1 MKKLFFLLA
10 AFALAA
16 LTFSQASLAV
26 ETKNPQNV
34 DYMKAEITQTGSVS
48 LGGDVGE
55 LNVSM
60 YLPQSDSSQTAEM
73 EEVSNPTYF
82 FEKDR
87 FGNRKINM
95 FWKNPDS
102 LVSFTVKSVV
112 TINRRGS
119 GKFYTLADFSKPT
132 ELIQSADPEIKALA
146 ENITI
151 GKKTDFDKIAS
162 LTKWVNENIEY
173 DLTYSEVNLS
183 ATTVLHHRKG
193 VCDEFSTLMLSMAR
207 ALGYQASYVVG
218 YAYGKGYTFSEGDFA
233 PHGWTEIYTP
243 SGTIISDPT
252 WGEIPVDASHIRFAS
267 LAESI
272 YPEVNVSGLGRS
284 PQIRIN
290 PTKTEIKIL
299 EAREN
304 PFIGTKSEL
313 LESNVWKGY
322 AVVKTEMSAPDC
334 ALTKISTQSC
344 TLNGKF
350 LLEPE
355 QNDSAVYFCGK
366 KTVFSIFKM
375 PDGLDASRIYTCPI
389 SFSVYNSAPSILNL
403 SMEEQPSGSVK
414 LSLDKTSVVAGETVT
429 AESPGSYL
437 FTSFGQSGFG
447 SASFI
452 ANDNM
457 VVYAYKGGALAQ
469 QPIAVVKEKPFDVSI
484 QANETYF
491 VNETG
496 FVNITIKNLLRAGQ
510 IILLDFRNTTR
521 QVYIEPYSEK
531 TLNLSFVPQTRDDN
545 FLQAYASA
553 SGFDSYT
560 SKIVEVREIPK
571 PKEWW
576 GNITESITNF
586 FNGIAE
592 TIGKFFSGLFRP
604 R

>member
-1 MKKLFFLLA
+1 MKKLFLLLA

-16 LTFSQASLAV
+16 LTFLQASLAV
-26 ETKNPQNV
+26 EIKNPQNV

-48 LGGDVGE
+48 LEGDVSE

-73 EEVSNPTYF
+73 EEVSNPDYF

-87 FGNRKINM
+87 FGNGKINM
-95 FWKNPDS
+95 FWKNPGS

-119 GKFYTLADFSKPT
+119 GKFYSLADFSKPT

-146 ENITI
+146 ENIAM

-193 VCDEFSTLMLSMAR
+193 VCDEFSTLLLSMAR

-284 PQIRIN
+284 PQIKIN
-290 PTKTEIKIL
+290 PTKTEIRII

-304 PFIGTKSEL
+304 PLVETGSSLLDSEI
-313 LESNVWKGY
+313 WDGY
-322 AVVKTEMSAPDC
+322 AVAKTEMSAPDC
-334 ALTKISTQSC
+334 ALTKISAQSC

-355 QNDSAVYFCGK
+355 QNDSAAYFCGK
-366 KTVFSIFKM
+366 KTVFSVFNPAK
-375 PDGLDASRIYTCPI
+375 GLDESRRYFCPI
-389 SFSVYNSAPSILNL
+389 TISAYNAKPETLNL
-403 SMEEQPSGSVK
+403 TLEEAALPEIK
-414 LSLDKTSVVAGETVT
+414 LSVDRTAAEAGEKIIVQ
-429 AESPGSYL
+429 SPGAHL
-437 FTSFGQSGFG
+437 FASDGQYGFG

-484 QANETYF
+484 HANETYF
-491 VNETG
+491 VNATG
-496 FVNITIKNLLRAGQ
+496 FVNITVRNLLQASQ
-510 IILLDFRNTTR
+510 DIVLKFNDNSQ
-521 QVYIEPYSEK
+521 QVYLEPLSEK
-531 TLNLSFVPQTRDDN
+531 MLNLSFVPQTMDDN
-545 FLQAYASA
+545 FLQAYAS
-553 SGFDSYT
+553 SGGFNSYT
-560 SKIVEVREIPK
+560 SKLIEVREIPR

-576 GNITESITNF
+576 DNIAESITNF

-592 TIGKFFSGLFRP
+592 TIGKFFSGLF
-604 R
+604 